1 MAEGK
6 PETLCD
12 LLDAAAARHGARL
25 AVAGRVGLRT
35 EGLTYAEL
43 ARAAEAVARQV
54 TARPGLVRG
63 DRVLIWAPNGP
74 RLVAVL
80 FGLLRAGMVAVPL
93 DQNSTPAFVA
103 AVAARTGASALIGGG
118 RLSVPAEVRV
128 IDTASFD
135 LSGAGRFD
143 GARPQPGDLAEIV
156 FTSGTT
162 GDPKGVTLTH
172 ANIVQD
178 VIAASRII
186 PATVTLDLLS
196 ILPLS
201 HMFEQSA
208 GLFLPIYSG
217 GSVHYAPAML
227 PSVILAEMRRRRV
240 AGMVVVPRFLQLVL
254 AAVERRMAEQ
264 GLLWLWRWQN
274 RLAGHLPFAAR
285 RYLFPGMHRA
295 MGGRLDFVICGGAS
309 LPPDTALAWE
319 RLGVRVIEGYGATE
333 CAPVI
338 ACNSYARRVAGSVG
352 RPLDGVD
359 LRISDEGEVQVRGP
373 NVFAGYWQDPVRSAE
388 CRTAD
393 GWFRTGDM
401 GTIDAE
407 GRLTIQ
413 ARLSDRIVLPSGM
426 KVYPADVES
435 ALMQEP
441 GIRDCVVL
449 GLPGQ
454 DGQEQVHALV
464 LAPDSPP
471 GAPAAAVASTN
482 RRLATHQRIMGL
494 TVWKGDFPR
503 TALHK
508 VKRRLLQSMLAASG
522 RTEDAAGATVTTTA
536 RDDPLAGAVYLLRRI
551 LRDPQIVISGD
562 TRLEADLGLDSLGRI
577 ELAALIEQETGRE
590 VAEEEINA
598 LERVVDLS
606 KLLAQGA
613 ASAAGKERAGDF
625 PDWPLRPIA
634 IAFRSAL
641 QRLLLFPLHAAFC
654 RPFRVEGVAALSD
667 GPILLAANHASHA
680 DTVSILRA
688 MPPALRRRI
697 AVAAASDYFYSG
709 RLRGALASLVLNS
722 FAFSRSGRVRASLER
737 CGFLCDE
744 GWSVL
749 IYPEGTRSPDG
760 RILPFRKGIGL
771 LAPGLGVPVVPVSVS
786 GGHDVLPKGTWRPR
800 QAAVTVH
807 FGPPLRIPPDM
818 PPETVAGL
826 LQDAVARGLP
836 VSLVADES

>member
-1 MAEGK
+1 MAERP

-25 AVAGRVGLRT
+25 AVAGRVGPRT
-35 EGLTYAEL
+35 ERLSHAGL

-54 TARPGLVRG
+54 TALPGLVRG

-80 FGLLRAGMVAVPL
+80 FGILRAGMVAVPL
-93 DQNSTPAFVA
+93 DQNSTPAFVT
-103 AVAARTGASALIGGG
+103 AVAARTGAAALIGGA
-118 RLSVPAEVRV
+118 RAAVPEGLRV
-128 IDTASFD
+128 IDIAAFD
-135 LSGAGRFD
+135 LTAPGGFD
-143 GARPQPGDLAEIV
+143 DPRPQPGDLAEIV

-162 GDPKGVTLTH
+162 GDPKGAMLTH
-172 ANIVQD
+172 ANIVAD
-178 VIAASRII
+178 VIAAARVI
-186 PATVTLDLLS
+186 PAKVTLDLLS

-201 HMFEQSA
+201 HMFEQTA
-208 GLFLPIYSG
+208 GLFLPIHSG

-254 AAVERRMAEQ
+254 AAVERRMADR
-264 GLLWLWRWQN
+264 GLARLWRWQN
-274 RLAGHLPFAAR
+274 RLAAHLPLAAR
-285 RYLFPGMHRA
+285 RVLFRDVHRA
-295 MGGRLDFVICGGAS
+295 LGGRLDFVICGGAS

-338 ACNSYARRVAGSVG
+338 ACNSYDRRVPGTVG

-359 LRISDEGEVQVRGP
+359 IRISDEGEVQVRGP
-373 NVFAGYWQDPVRSAE
+373 NLFAGYWQDAARSAD

-401 GTIDAE
+401 GTIDTE

-426 KVYPADVES
+426 KVYPADVEA

-454 DGQEQVHALV
+454 DGQEQVHAVV
-464 LAPDSPP
+464 LAPDATP
-471 GAPAAAVASTN
+471 GAPAAAVVNAN

-494 TVWKGDFPR
+494 TVWQGDFPR

-508 VKRRLLQSMLAASG
+508 VKRRLLKSLLAAPG
-522 RTEDAAGATVTTTA
+522 RAEAVPAPAAAA
-536 RDDPLAGAVYLLRRI
+536 DDPLAGATALLRRI
-551 LRDPQIVISGD
+551 LRDPQAVITEA
-562 TRLEADLGLDSLGRI
+562 TRLEADLALDSLGRI

-590 VAEEEINA
+590 VAEEEVNA
-598 LERVVDLS
+598 LDRVADLRV
-606 KLLAQGA
+606 LLAQGA
-613 ASAAGKERAGDF
+613 TGNAGGQGARDF
-625 PDWPLRPIA
+625 PDWPLHPLA
-634 IAFRSAL
+634 VAL
-641 QRLLLFPLHAAFC
+641 RAAVQRALLFPLHAAFC
-654 RPFRVEGVAALSD
+654 RPFRVKGAGVADLAG
-667 GPILLAANHASHA
+667 GPVLLVANHASHA

-688 MPPALRRRI
+688 LPPGLRRRT

-722 FAFSRSGRVRASLER
+722 FAFSRAGRVRASLER
-737 CGFLCDE
+737 CGLLCDD

-760 RILPFRKGIGL
+760 RLLPFRTGIGL
-771 LAPGLGVPVVPVSVS
+771 LAPGLGVPVVPISVA
-786 GGHDVLPKGTWRPR
+786 GGHNVLPKGARRPR
-800 QAAVTVH
+800 RAAVTVC
-807 FGPPLRIPPDM
+807 FGPALRIPPDM
-818 PPETVAGL
+818 PPETVARL
-826 LQDAVARGLP
+826 LHDAVARGLP
-836 VSLVADES
+836 AAPVASDS